1 MRTLFP
7 TSETN
12 NRILPSAADKPV
24 TQEQYEQLVEQINCY
39 QDELNTAIGNFDQWK
54 NDIQTAFNTCTLTT
68 DNLNAISATIQD
80 AITATTVQ
88 ATTIQASNNAFACH
102 FQGTTAYVQ
111 CLTAA
116 CRVNTNVVD
125 ANCGVITTRIDTSCI
140 ITDDI
145 TVNNAVNYNNTNTA
159 CATITNADVSC
170 ATITDAS
177 IHEANVFCLDA
188 DTVQAYT
195 GCIETANITDADVA
209 NQLDTY
215 KFTAEFIKHNKGAQA
230 QTLVTP
236 ADYYIELPYF
246 ANGSYRLISKDSQE
260 NELWSITVH
269 NETSNFYLTWS
280 RSVGAQDAE
289 YLQDAYLYQPTAGHP
304 QIYIHGLSNGKAQT
318 IYHISDTLENEADP
332 IIYTDGWPFD
342 TTSEDVLSYF
352 IFPFNHGSKY
362 FRNVEF
368 SNGTMITSPLN
379 IVKATD
385 VGDVNLPVQYDSTEI
400 VYACV
405 YQPDQNVDTCSSVQ
419 FNRVTLCDY
428 TDPDTSTTTES
439 LATLPHVNISC
450 TVCSPHLFIGT
461 TAKYNAATLANDAI
475 VVLTDEV

>member
-1 MRTLFP
+1 MSRQLFP
-7 TSETN
+7 INQITPVEVIN
-12 NRILPSAADKPV
+12 NRPI
-24 TQEQYEQLVEQINCY
+24 TQEQYDALLNQIQQYESQVSCTSAEFEQLKNDLESAWSTQTLTADTVNAITACINCI
-39 QDELNTAIGNFDQWK
+39 D
-54 NDIQTAFNTCTLTT
+54 
-68 DNLNAISATIQD
+68 
-80 AITATTVQ
+80 ATTVQ
-88 ATTIQASNNAFACH
+88 ATTIQASNNAFASH

-177 IHEANVFCLDA
+177 IHEAAVFCLDA
-188 DTVQAYT
+188 DTVQACT
-195 GCIETANITDADVA
+195 GCIEEAHITDADVA

-215 KFTAEFIKHNKGAQA
+215 KFTAEFIKHNTGAQA

-236 ADYYIELPYF
+236 ADFYIELPYF

-280 RSVGAQDAE
+280 RSVGAQDSE
-289 YLQDAYLYQPTAGHP
+289 YLQDVYLYQPTADHP
-304 QIYIHGLSNGKAQT
+304 QIYIHGHSNGKAQT
-318 IYHISDTLENEADP
+318 IYHIADTAETETDP
-332 IIYTDGWPFD
+332 TIYTDDWPFD
-342 TTSEDVLSYF
+342 TTSTDVLSYF

-400 VYACV
+400 VYACI
-405 YQPDQNVDTCSSVQ
+405 YQPDQNVDTCSCAQ
-419 FNRVTLCDY
+419 FNRITLCDNV
-428 TDPDTSTTTES
+428 DPDTSVVTSES
-439 LATLPHVNISC
+439 LATMPHVNISC
-450 TVCSPHLFIGT
+450 TICSPHLFIGT
-461 TAKYNAATLANDAI
+461 TTKYNAATLANDAI
-475 VVLTDEV
+475 VVLTDEA